1 MARLSAALVGFNSLS
16 LPSKVAVGPF
26 CDIGLNLC
34 DEMFKGKYNGK
45 DRHEDD
51 TLAVMQR
58 ARSMGVLK
66 CILTAG
72 TVEDSRTT
80 MSLVT
85 ELRAHSDDA
94 FDVLPLCV
102 STVGVH
108 PTRSSVFG
116 TSSGEVCHAHIS
128 RSPDALVL

>member
-1 MARLSAALVGFNSLS
+1 MALFSAALVGFNSLS

-34 DEMFKGKYNGK
+34 DEMFKGRYNGK

-51 TLAVMQR
+51 TVAVMQR
-58 ARSMGVLK
+58 ARSMGVQK

-85 ELRAHSDDA
+85 ELRAHSDA
-94 FDVLPLCV
+94 FDVV

-116 TSSGEVCHAHIS
+116 TSSSEVCRAHML
-128 RSPDALVL
+128 RCPDALVL